1 MSSSKITLVCV
12 LDKHPLAEVV
22 EFDVS
27 EDSTGRDLK
36 KEIRARM
43 AHIIHSNLT
52 AKQLVVWSTEIDPDT
67 NGKEVPVSAKTHR
80 SFARRERLYLLWP
93 SRPAIEKVRSK
104 WIIKDILPKDKK
116 TVMIIKP
123 KPGRQHA
130 YVVVLKDHCDDYKR
144 PETTFKLKRVFE
156 GRRRAYRYAFMRQKE
171 LIMKYFGMFEQ
182 DRISPTAFTTDLLG
196 DIEGLDQESVQARL
210 ANLSWKYKYKKIMK
224 LYQSMLT
231 ECEFTMEPSQTVF
244 LVLRKHVSPRH

>member
-1 MSSSKITLVCV
+1 MFCLPFTLHPHTQQQACTSPNTLSQHSPNTSSNTTDMSSLKITLVCV
-12 LDKHPLAEVV
+12 LDKHPLAEAV

-43 AHIIHSNLT
+43 AHIIDSNLT

-67 NGKEVPVSAKTHR
+67 NDKEVPVSAKTHR

-116 TVMIIKP
+116 TVMIITP
-123 KPGRQHA
+123 KPGRQ
-130 YVVVLKDHCDDYKR
+130 R
-144 PETTFKLKRVFE
+144 TFCV
-156 GRRRAYRYAFMRQKE
+156 
-171 LIMKYFGMFEQ
+171 
-182 DRISPTAFTTDLLG
+182 
-196 DIEGLDQESVQARL
+196 
-210 ANLSWKYKYKKIMK
+210 
-224 LYQSMLT
+224 
-231 ECEFTMEPSQTVF
+231 
-244 LVLRKHVSPRH
+244 